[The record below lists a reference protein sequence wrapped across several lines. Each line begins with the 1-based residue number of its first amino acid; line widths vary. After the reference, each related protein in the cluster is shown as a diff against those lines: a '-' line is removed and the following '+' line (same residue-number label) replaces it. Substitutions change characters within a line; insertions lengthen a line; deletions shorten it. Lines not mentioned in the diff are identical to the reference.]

1 MHTIGVANQK
11 GGVGKTTTAIN
22 IAAGLALQGRR
33 TLLVDMDPQGNA
45 SSGVGVDREGIEH
58 TIHEALMGD
67 CPVDATLCPTAVEGL
82 TLIPSDIRLI
92 AAEKELLHTDSREA
106 RLHGCLQPLA
116 SRFDYVVVD
125 APPSLGLLTL
135 NVMRAVDGLII
146 PVQAEYYALE
156 GLSMLLETIEQ
167 IHGSINPRLE
177 ILGVLMTMV
186 DGRTLLAKQ
195 VVTEVLN
202 HFGDKVFKTIITRSV
217 RLSEAPSHGLPIMLY
232 DPKSAPAEAHERLTQ
247 EILQRCEGEPQSE
260 EDGQN
265 EETETSVM
273 GGNENVSDQA

>member
-1 MHTIGVANQK
+1 MHSIGVANQK

-45 SSGVGVDREGIEH
+45 SSGVGVDRDGIEH
-58 TIHEALMGD
+58 TIHEALMGA
-67 CPVDATLCPTAVEGL
+67 CPIDAALCDTAVEGL
-82 TLIPSDIRLI
+82 SLIPSDIRLI
-92 AAEKELLHTDSREA
+92 AAERELLNIDSRET
-106 RLHGCLQPLA
+106 RLHGCLQPLN
-116 SRFDYVVVD
+116 SRYDFVVID

-135 NVMRAVDGLII
+135 NVMRAVEHLII

-167 IHGSINPRLE
+167 IQGTINPRLKV
-177 ILGVLMTMV
+177 LGVLMTMV

-232 DPKSAPAEAHERLTQ
+232 DPKSAPAEAHQRLT
-247 EILQRCEGEPQSE
+247 EEVIARCEQPTSLAAV
-260 EDGQN
+260 GQN
-265 EETETSVM
+265 EEIQSSIT
-273 GGNENVSDQA
+273 GGNDHVGDQA